1 MSAVKPLAVNAE
13 VQAAQ
18 DAEKTARDALRSQ
31 AVDVLTRA
39 ARSTRTLDDGLVVED
54 DFAGFLAGVVSS
66 VAANLGAAYLVTAG
80 RPSSW
85 AAKLVDQLVQGTV
98 GGDPAYLMTFRT
110 EPVIVPLNVAALV
123 EEADGLV
130 SFFDAEAALPVSSDG
145 DMAVQLAEL
154 EQLHAG
160 YLNAYTDYARRF
172 TETVE
177 AYALTI
183 PELSRA
189 PAEWGADRT
198 LLVPVIVQAETTPDY
213 WRAGPLNPV
222 EWEGD
227 PLVWRLWKHAF
238 DTIGLPSI
246 PPEVV

>member
-1 MSAVKPLAVNAE
+1 MSAVKPLAVSAE
-13 VQAAQ
+13 VKAAQ
-18 DAEKTARDALRSQ
+18 DAEKTARDALWSQ
-31 AVDVLTRA
+31 AVDVLTRS
-39 ARSTRTLDDGLVVED
+39 ARLTRTVGDGRVVAD
-54 DFAGFLAGVVSS
+54 DFAGFLAGVVSA
-66 VAANLGAAYLVTAG
+66 VAANLGDVELVTAG
-80 RPSSW
+80 RPGSLE
-85 AAKLVDQLVQGTV
+85 ADLVDQLVRVRV
-98 GGDPAYLMTFRT
+98 GWNPADLVAFRT

-123 EEADGLV
+123 EEAEGLV
-130 SFFDAEAALPVSSDG
+130 SFFDAEKALPVSADR
-145 DMAVQLAEL
+145 DMTAQLAEL

-172 TETVE
+172 TKAVQ

-183 PELSRA
+183 PKLSRE

-198 LLVPVIVQAETTPDY
+198 LLVPVIVQAETSPDY